1 MDKYVIIPLL
11 TGYILDLI
19 LGDPRKLPHPII
31 FFGNNIHFFEK
42 RLNKGSN
49 TNKLINGG
57 LGSLLLIIA
66 SYLIF
71 LEIELISK
79 NLNDIVYY
87 IVTSLFVFYGLANRS
102 LIKEGK
108 AVITA
113 LEKEG
118 IEAGRKRLSWIVGR
132 ETSNLSQ
139 QEVYKAVLET
149 MSENL
154 SDGVVAPL
162 FYYSLFGVPGMMCYK
177 MINTLD
183 SMIGYK
189 SDKYFYYGKVAA
201 YIDDFANYI
210 PARITSFLM
219 FIIYPNKRTISYIF
233 KYGHKHSSPNAG
245 YPESALSGILN
256 CQFGGPNH
264 YYGKLIQ
271 KPYIG
276 NNNKKLNIK
285 DFNKTVYV
293 NHAVSLLSVSII
305 ILIYSLF

>member
-1 MDKYVIIPLL
+1 MDKYIIIPLIV
-11 TGYILDLI
+11 GYILDLI
-19 LGDPRKLPHPII
+19 LGDPRNLPHPII
-31 FFGNNIHFFEK
+31 LFGNSINFLEK
-42 RLNKGSN
+42 RLNRGL
-49 TNKLINGG
+49 NKRKLLVGG
-57 LGSLLLIIA
+57 LGSIILIILT
-66 SYLIF
+66 YIVF
-71 LEIELISK
+71 LGLTVISK
-79 NLNDIVYY
+79 DINEIVYY
-87 IVTSLFVFYGLANRS
+87 IISSIFVFYGLANHS

-132 ETSNLSQ
+132 ETSNLNSQ
-139 QEVYKAVLET
+139 EIYKAVLET

-162 FYYSLFGVPGMMCYK
+162 LYYSIFGVPGMMAYK

-189 SDKYFYYGKVAA
+189 SDKYFYYGKIAA
-201 YIDDFANYI
+201 YIDDIANFI
-210 PARITSFLM
+210 PARITALLM
-219 FIIYPNKRTISYIF
+219 FIAFPRFKTISFII

-256 CQFGGPNH
+256 CQFGGPNY

-276 NNNKKLNIK
+276 NINKKLSIK
-285 DFNKTVYV
+285 DFYKTLYI
-293 NHAVSLLSVSII
+293 NHAVSFISVGII
-305 ILIYSLF
+305 ILIYSL